1 MNTVR
6 IGRLLA
12 MTLALAMLSLSGCN
26 EGPGNNPSPIDL
38 VASVDQAFQLVDVTA
53 ETCEV
58 IGEVTLRPIIKNAE
72 PADTRFLDVRLRSYR
87 VSYRRTDGGTLAPA
101 PFTRTISLVLLPD
114 TTTAIPLRLPVPTD
128 DPTAFGLLILEPG
141 ALTQAPFAALR
152 GSNGG
157 VDPETGRRTV
167 TLEAIID
174 FFGETLSGE
183 DVSARARME
192 YTACVGCGACGS
204 GSGV

>member
-1 MNTVR
+1 MKTVR

-38 VASVDQAFQLVDVTA
+38 VASVNQAFQLVDVTA
-53 ETCEV
+53 QSCEV
-58 IGEVTLRPIIKNAE
+58 IGEVTLRPIVKNSK
-72 PADTRFLDVRLRSYR
+72 PADTRFLDVRLKSYR
-87 VSYRRTDGGTLAPA
+87 VTYRRTDGGTLAPA
-101 PFTRTISLVLLPD
+101 AFTRTISLVLGAD
-114 TTTAIPLRLPVPTD
+114 SSTVIPLRLPVPTS
-128 DPTAFGLLILEPG
+128 DPTELGILVLDPG

-152 GSNGG
+152 GTNGG
-157 VDPETGRRTV
+157 VDPETGKRTV

-183 DVSARARME
+183 DVSGRARME

-204 GSGV
+204 